1 MSNVRLLSISS
12 SLTTDCVLCEGES
25 CDSSMTLRFMTYGTG
40 GEKNRKV
47 MWCALSC
54 KTDSYDSEIMRWLI
68 WGPGNDR
75 SLNLWVE
82 RFPLPPPFD
91 LVHLNLS
98 AWFWSAVDNSYHVC
112 VCVLL
117 LFMFS
122 NTHCFCIVYCTL
134 RSVCSQYLRLLLSL
148 SY

>member
-68 WGPGNDR
+68 WGPGNDHSHENKSPLIPSTHAKSD
-75 SLNLWVE
+75 SLHPISCFHSFSTARENCYMQWTVKAYHSLCENDQIHMCWIG
-82 RFPLPPPFD
+82 FGLK
-91 LVHLNLS
+91 NQT
-98 AWFWSAVDNSYHVC
+98 AKIQSY
-112 VCVLL
+112 
-117 LFMFS
+117 
-122 NTHCFCIVYCTL
+122 
-134 RSVCSQYLRLLLSL
+134 QEA
-148 SY
+148 